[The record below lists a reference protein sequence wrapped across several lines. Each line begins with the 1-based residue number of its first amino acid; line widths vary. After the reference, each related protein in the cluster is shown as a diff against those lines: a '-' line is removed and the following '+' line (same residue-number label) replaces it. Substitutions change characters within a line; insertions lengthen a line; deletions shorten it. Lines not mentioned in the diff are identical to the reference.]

1 LPATLNDPMT
11 IARLPSPLKVA
22 VSAAFVVALVLA
34 AARLWS
40 QRGALL
46 PYLVLPLLAL
56 PLAFTEPLR
65 RDPLAWSAALA
76 AVVLGRWAAE
86 IVRGLFGPVLEVR
99 YRDVVDW
106 DIVFEEQQRRR
117 GFGAAVWRSDAES
130 PLEAEPEEDRL
141 FR

>member
-1 LPATLNDPMT
+1 VT
-11 IARLPSPLKVA
+11 RLPSTVKVA
-22 VSAAFVVALVLA
+22 VSAVFVAMLA
-34 AARLWS
+34 AAVVRFWS

-46 PYLVLPLLAL
+46 PFLVLPFVCLGLAL
-56 PLAFTEPLR
+56 TEPLR

-86 IVRGLFGPVLEVR
+86 IVRGQLGPVLEVR

-106 DIVFEEQQRRR
+106 DIVFEEQERKR
-117 GFGAAVWRSDAES
+117 GYGGGAWRSDAET
-130 PLEAEPEEDRL
+130 PFEQEPEEDRL